1 MVPPRLAGGC
11 ALPNWND
18 RVEQELRSLDRL
30 LSVTLTLE
38 SRFASVEW
46 DLRAAVILGRIRRLY
61 FDERGSLGFLRHL
74 AEGEAIPETERL
86 RLRALHDSFEAEMEA
101 AADALRLAASRN
113 GVRIDMDAMG
123 LLEGL
128 VHDSTCIRDT
138 VFGMFAAP
146 VGALIDTEAS
156 RRDARFILD
165 GLEPRLIRFREADIR
180 LRQRAKSHG
189 VELPSPETEGEDAEA
204 ESEAEA
210 EAREA
215 AEARAAFIG
224 AALPSAAAGKP
235 GALRS
240 GIAGTLRNMV
250 SRDTLEGPAPGD
262 RRNTD
267 WQAEAHP
274 DQQELPLEAPPRSR
288 TRAQAVRRRWATR
301 RRERAAAAEAADAK
315 ARSAAAPAG
324 ERGAEPEPARW
335 QAASPPTPVADRAA
349 RRVVAPSSAAGPR
362 PAPAPP
368 GAPPAPAR
376 GAPAAGAPDTP
387 PRAAEAAPQPER
399 EPTPPAARPAA
410 PPAPVRPRWFGLAR
424 LLGLDDTPAAAPPRR
439 EPSVPPRQRPAGAS
453 R

>member
-1 MVPPRLAGGC
+1 M
-11 ALPNWND
+11 PNWND

-61 FDERGSLGFLRHL
+61 FDERGALGFLRHL

-138 VFGMFAAP
+138 VFGMFSAP

-165 GLEPRLIRFREADIR
+165 GLEPRLIRFREADVR
-180 LRQRAKSHG
+180 LRLRAKSHG
-189 VELPSPETEGEDAEA
+189 VELPSPEIEGEDAEA

-224 AALPSAAAGKP
+224 AALPSAAAGAP
-235 GALRS
+235 GAPGARRS

-267 WQAEAHP
+267 WQAEPHP
-274 DQQELPLEAPPRSR
+274 DQQELPLEGPPRSR

-324 ERGAEPEPARW
+324 KRGAEPEPARW

-362 PAPAPP
+362 AAPAPAPP
-368 GAPPAPAR
+368 SAPPAPAR
-376 GAPAAGAPDTP
+376 DARATGAPDTP
-387 PRAAEAAPQPER
+387 SPAAEAPPQPER
-399 EPTPPAARPAA
+399 GPAPLAARPAA
-410 PPAPVRPRWFGLAR
+410 PPAPVRRRWFGLAR
-424 LLGLDDTPAAAPPRR
+424 LLGLEDAPAAAPPRR